1 MPSVTQRMPFTL
13 HESLI
18 AASNCNSCCSL
29 PSAQQSLL
37 YLISFRIPTRLIGGS
52 VFSRFHGV
60 RNLQGPLYFF
70 PWMFISVPGTATS
83 QMNVHAVMKYNGYMG
98 GRMLL
103 FVNASLTRGNGDE
116 LCCACEE

>member
-52 VFSRFHGV
+52 VFRLYGV
-60 RNLQGPLYFF
+60 RSLQAALQFSGNSTWYRDQSDERPR
-70 PWMFISVPGTATS
+70 SDAVQRVHGG
-83 QMNVHAVMKYNGYMG
+83 QNVVDCECIFDQGD
-98 GRMLL
+98 
-103 FVNASLTRGNGDE
+103 DE
-116 LCCACEE
+116 LCVGCEE

>member
-13 HESLI
+13 HENLI

-52 VFSRFHGV
+52 VFRFHGV
-60 RNLQGPLYFF
+60 RNLQAALYF
-70 PWMFISVPGTATS
+70 SLD
-83 QMNVHAVMKYNGYMG
+83 VHFRTWYRNQSDERSRSDAVQRVHG
-98 GRMLL
+98 GQ
-103 FVNASLTRGNGDE
+103 NAVVCECVFNQGDGDE